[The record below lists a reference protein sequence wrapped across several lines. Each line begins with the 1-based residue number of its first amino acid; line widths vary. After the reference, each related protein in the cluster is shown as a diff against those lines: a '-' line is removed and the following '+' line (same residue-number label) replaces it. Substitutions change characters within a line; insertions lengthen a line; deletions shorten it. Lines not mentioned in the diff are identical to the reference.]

1 MHQRER
7 WYHQRDNNRLVRPF
21 EWGLNYIVDHVNG
34 DDPRELFRKHT
45 ARVMPASEEFYALP
59 PITDYRLEGD
69 QLTWTSAITTPSP
82 ENNIGRARFFPA
94 KSKEGRRPRNAVVV
108 LPQWNAQ
115 PESHVEACRIFNFIG
130 MSALRL
136 TLPYHLQRR
145 PPEIERADHLVSTN
159 IGRTIQSMRQAVLDT
174 RAAVRWFK
182 NQGYEKV
189 GILGTSVGS
198 CIAFLAFAHEPDLK
212 AGAFNHVSGYVAD
225 VVWHGLSTTH
235 VRAGFADHLT
245 LDELRE
251 YWKPISP
258 LPFMPRVAQMVRR
271 PIRFIIARY
280 DLTFPL
286 DLSHDAIAEARRL
299 NLPLDVVWLP
309 CGHYTTG
316 ELPWKAI
323 DAWKIATFFRKQFR
337 EEATKQHKEH
347 K

>member
-1 MHQRER
+1 MPLWKKYMYRRER
-7 WYHQRDNNRLVRPF
+7 WYHQRDNNRIVRPLD
-21 EWGLNYIVDHVNG
+21 WGLSYIVDHVNG
-34 DDPRELFRKHT
+34 DDPRELFRRHT
-45 ARVMPASEEFYALP
+45 ERVMQSSEEFYSLP
-59 PITDYRLEGD
+59 EIADYKLEGG
-69 QLTWTSAITTPSP
+69 QLTWTSAIQTPSI
-82 ENNIGRARFFPA
+82 ENNTAHARFFPTP
-94 KSKEGRRPRNAVVV
+94 KGDGKKAVVV

-136 TLPYHLQRR
+136 TLPYHLQRK

-174 RAAVRWFK
+174 RAAVRWLK
-182 NQGYEKV
+182 QQGYEQI

-198 CIAFLAFAHEPDLK
+198 CIAFLAFAHEPDLN

-225 VVWHGLSTTH
+225 VVWHGLSTAH
-235 VRAGFADHLT
+235 VRAGFADQLT
-245 LDELRE
+245 LDELRDC
-251 YWKPISP
+251 WQPISP
-258 LPFMPRVAQMVRR
+258 FPFMSRVARMGHR

-299 NLPLDVVWLP
+299 NLPLDIVWLP

-323 DAWKIATFFRKQFR
+323 DAWKIATFFRKQFG
-337 EEATKQHKEH
+337 K
-347 K
+347 